1 MDWSLAIVALTL
13 LGVAAI
19 SRQLSGTPVTPTMV
33 FVAVGLL
40 VGPEVLGEFDL
51 ESSSGTVRTL
61 AEATLAL
68 VLFCDASRIDPKLLR
83 GEAGVPLRLLAIG
96 LLVGPRVLDG
106 VDLPSSSPT
115 VQLLAEATLALVL
128 FCDASRIDLGQLRRE
143 VGVPLRLLGIG
154 LPLTI
159 ALGAVAAA
167 AIFGQITLPEAIIL
181 AIVLAP
187 TDAALGQ
194 AVVTEPRI
202 PPRIRQGLN
211 VESGLNDGICVPL
224 LFAAVAVADV
234 ESEISGGR
242 SAATLLLE
250 EIGYGIVGGVVAGL
264 LVAAIVIHAGRRDLI
279 APEWRQVIPA
289 AGAALAYGIAVALHG
304 SGFIAAFV
312 AGMVFR
318 MALRRDPGD
327 LNELSEDVGNVLN
340 AVTFVLF
347 GAILLG
353 PALGEL
359 SWELA
364 LYAVLSLTVIRMVPV
379 AIAMLGSRAR
389 PPTISFLGWFGPRG
403 LASIVFALIVVEESQ
418 LPHEDLIVL
427 AIYLTVGLSVFAH
440 GLTAAPLAD
449 RYARWYGQHPR
460 DKAPPM
466 ESAPADVTRVRGA
479 DRLRST

>member
-1 MDWSLAIVALTL
+1 MEWALAIVALAL

-19 SRQLSGTPVTPTMV
+19 SVRLSGTPVTPAMV

-40 VGPEVLGEFDL
+40 VGPEVLGGIDL
-51 ESSSGTVRTL
+51 SSSSSTVRSL

-68 VLFCDASRIDPKLLR
+68 VLFS
-83 GEAGVPLRLLAIG
+83 
-96 LLVGPRVLDG
+96 
-106 VDLPSSSPT
+106 
-115 VQLLAEATLALVL
+115 
-128 FCDASRIDLGQLRRE
+128 DASRIDLGQLRRE
-143 VGVPLRLLGIG
+143 VGVPLRLLGVG

-167 AIFGQITLPEAIIL
+167 VILGQLTVAEAVIL

-194 AVVTEPRI
+194 AVVTEPRV

-234 ESEISGGR
+234 KSEISGGR
-242 SAATLLLE
+242 SAGTLVLE
-250 EIGYGIVGGVVAGL
+250 EIGYGVVGGVVAGL
-264 LVAAIVIHAGRRDLI
+264 LIAAIVIHAGRRNLI
-279 APEWRQVIPA
+279 AGAWRQVIPA
-289 AGAALAYGIAVALHG
+289 AGALLAYGTASALDG

-318 MALRRDPGD
+318 MGLGRDPED
-327 LNELSEDVGNVLN
+327 LNLLSEQVGEVLN
-340 AVTFVLF
+340 GVTFVLF

-359 SWELA
+359 SWNLA
-364 LYAVLSLTVIRMVPV
+364 FYAVLSLTVVRLVPV
-379 AIAMLGSRAR
+379 AIAMWGTQAR
-389 PPTISFLGWFGPRG
+389 PPTLGFLGWFGPRG
-403 LASIVFALIVVEESQ
+403 LASIVFAVIVIEESQ
-418 LPHEDLIVL
+418 LPHEHLIVL
-427 AIYLTVGLSVFAH
+427 AIYVTVALSVFVH
-440 GLTAAPLAD
+440 GLSAAPLAN
-449 RYARWYGQHPR
+449 RYASWYEQHPR

-466 ESAPADVTRVRGA
+466 ESAPAEVTRVRGA
-479 DRLRST
+479 AARSSEVAA